1 MWVLEALVFL
11 TAIAAAYAAILSI
24 RANIGES
31 PFLFLRLLTM
41 AQDPL
46 PSFIALLGF
55 LIPLVAIAIGFDAI
69 NGEFS
74 RRTLS
79 RILAQP
85 IYRDALLLGKFLA
98 GLVALAI
105 GLFSLWLLTI
115 GLGLLL
121 LGLPPNTEEM
131 TRMLGFLVA
140 TIAYGGV
147 WLAVALLFSV
157 VFRAPATAA
166 LVALGVWL
174 LFALFWSVVT
184 PLVATLIA
192 GPPEGIFGPNLAY
205 LQTAQTLDR
214 ISPNTLYAEIA
225 LALLQPATRA
235 LGPGALQPGAGRIAR
250 RAVAGGAELHLDL
263 AAADRA
269 CRRDDRDLRDRL
281 CGLSAPGDPRLAERR
296 GGPDGP
302 PLAWSE
308 GSIFPRNVPPTN
320 RPRPPGQRV
329 DHTRQIIAAGRRRKR
344 ANRCPQAYPP
354 NSDSIPAIPRTVHRP
369 TAGERLG
376 HSLRQGAERGTLRLT
391 GNCGPASREEEWM

>member
-1 MWVLEALVFL
+1 MRRRGSPFTGVGVVLAKEAADYLSGARMWLLEALVVL
-11 TAIAAAYAAILSI
+11 TAIASAYAAILSI
-24 RANIGES
+24 RASIGES

-41 AQDPL
+41 AQEPL

-79 RILAQP
+79 RVLAQP

-98 GLVALAI
+98 GLLALAI
-105 GLFSLWLLTI
+105 GLLSLWLLTI

-131 TRMLGFLVA
+131 IRMLGFLVA

-166 LVALGVWL
+166 LAALGVWL

-192 GPPEGIFGPNLAY
+192 GPPEGIFGPNIAY
-205 LQTAQTLDR
+205 LQTSQTLDR

-235 LGPGALQPGAGRIAR
+235 LGPVLYSQVQGALLGA
-250 RAVAGGAELHLDL
+250 
-263 AAADRA
+263 
-269 CRRDDRDLRDRL
+269 
-281 CGLSAPGDPRLAERR
+281 
-296 GGPDGP
+296 
-302 PLAWSE
+302 PLPATQSFILVW
-308 GSIFPRNVPPTN
+308 
-320 RPRPPGQRV
+320 
-329 DHTRQIIAAGRRRKR
+329 
-344 ANRCPQAYPP
+344 PQ
-354 NSDSIPAIPRTVHRP
+354 
-369 TAGERLG
+369 
-376 HSLRQGAERGTLRLT
+376 LT
-391 GNCGPASREEEWM
+391 GLIATMIVIFAIAYVVFQRQEIRA